1 MKLSRPRQEHIKS
14 IRRAVILIV
23 LLLGVLQTGAIL
35 RLLDESWD
43 SYRRARHV
51 AELNR
56 DISAL
61 YQAVSAENLESSKLR
76 LLLTAKSPPTPQ
88 QQEELKLLA
97 RDTDAKFVV
106 ALASVPVMTGAD
118 ASSQGRLRNLAHD
131 FKVLRDETTKI
142 LSQPDFQ
149 NESLS
154 NLLYLATARMRNEA
168 GGILAADMAQLASQ
182 GDPTLNSLMMI
193 KQSLWQLGGQLRGN
207 AVALIMREQLGHR
220 MNRDIEDDLAF
231 RLSSAMVMVEQLR
244 PVILGV
250 HDDALKAA
258 FTNLTTLTLKL
269 QLVVKLQYEQID
281 GVQSFRQVTN
291 FRVNLLELDEEL
303 RRTFGMVERMTAER
317 IDESRRTYL
326 LRMVRD
332 GLFGVLALSLVLVLL
347 YYMVRRVLR
356 PLSALKHM
364 LDASGD
370 AVLIVNRNGRIEIAN
385 AGAGKMFGYPQ
396 AALHGMS
403 AYSLLEVPGGA
414 AHLTQALN
422 DQETVAL
429 AGEGLPA
436 NGERFYVA
444 ISLSQ
449 FSNSRDHGWRMLTV
463 RNEQQRRQAETSL
476 ERSVELLSAISV
488 VEGMLLAREPRDK
501 VFEELHRVF
510 CHHTGARECL
520 LVAWSPLDECGQ
532 SLRLQAGSWPPELPS
547 LQEVTHAA
555 APLSQLFQLLSER
568 STWISLPVM
577 LGGDVAAAVCMQQP
591 DVFRLG
597 VGMQPLIGAYANI
610 LGFYDEEARRKVSE
624 AQLRTVLQ
632 EEEAVFAS
640 SPVGLLRLNEQL
652 QISRSNQTAEMI
664 FDVGD
669 YGLVGMHL
677 MELMA
682 SDQGWIELTEHLQQ
696 MRQGTRIH
704 CELECLTGAGLPIWV
719 LFEGQMVATET
730 VEGVMIL
737 ACLDITERKMAEFEL
752 RMARD
757 QANAAN
763 RAKSAFLAT
772 MSHEIRTPMNG
783 VLGMLELLNMTR
795 LDGEQ
800 RDAVATIH
808 DSAHTLL
815 RLIDDILDFS
825 KIEADKLE
833 IVTAPTATRP
843 FLESIRSLY
852 QENAYKKG
860 LDFQLEVDEQLA
872 PTLVLDPLRVR
883 QILQNFISNA
893 IKFTAQGGV
902 TIRVKVLS
910 TMANYQSLSFE
921 VEDSGIGMSEDSLSR
936 LFQPFT
942 QADSDT
948 TRRFGGTGLGLAICR
963 RLAGLMGGH
972 VELESELGQGSCARL
987 LLEAEWSEQV
997 VAPVS
1002 LPQVHVPA
1010 ETPREEEV
1018 ETAAS
1023 LPERSAL
1030 PILFAEDNPTN
1041 RKLTL
1046 KQLEK
1051 LGYAAE
1057 WAEDGEQAF
1066 AKWQS
1071 GRYSMILTDCHM
1083 PGIDGYQLARLVRAR
1098 EQEEAEGSR
1107 IPIVA
1112 CTANAAKEELDKT
1125 REAGMDDFLTKP
1137 LSIAELSAALQKWTT
1152 AEAGAK
1158 TAAPP
1163 AAAEPEGGSE
1173 DGPVDRSV
1181 LQVYSN
1187 GDLQVELEILR
1198 DFQQGNAEDVAE
1210 LRSAIAEGSSDRVS
1224 FAAHRVKGASRMVGI
1239 KALGEAAEAVEKA
1252 GKAQAME
1259 QVAALMPAFD
1269 AALAEFEAWLARQN
1283 ETNPA

>member
-1 MKLSRPRQEHIKS
+1 MKFARPRQDHIKS

-23 LLLGVLQTGAIL
+23 LLLGVLQAMAIL
-35 RLLDESWD
+35 RLLNESWD
-43 SYRRARHV
+43 SYRTARHV

-61 YQAVSAENLESSKLR
+61 YQAVSSENLESSKLR

-88 QQEELKLLA
+88 QREELSWLA
-97 RDTDAKFVV
+97 RNTDAKFSV
-106 ALASVPVMTGAD
+106 ALASIPVMTGMD
-118 ASSQGRLRNLAHD
+118 ASSQTRMRNLAHD
-131 FKVLRDETTKI
+131 FKVLREESYAE
-142 LSQPDFQ
+142 LRRPDFQ

-154 NLLYLATARMRNEA
+154 NLLYLVTARMRNEA
-168 GGILAADMAQLASQ
+168 GGILAADTAQLASQ

-207 AVALIMREQLGHR
+207 VVALIMREQLGHR

-231 RLSSAMVMVEQLR
+231 RLSSAMLMVEQLR

-250 HDDALKAA
+250 RDEALKAE
-258 FTNLTTLTLKL
+258 FTNLATLTLKL
-269 QLVVKLQYEQID
+269 QLVVKLQLEQID
-281 GVQSFRQVTN
+281 GAQSFNQATN
-291 FRVNLLELDEEL
+291 FRASLAELDGEL
-303 RRTFGMVERMTAER
+303 KRVFDMVEQMTADR
-317 IDESRRTYL
+317 IDESRRVNL
-326 LRMVRD
+326 FRMVRD
-332 GLFGVLALSLVLVLL
+332 GLFGLLALGLMVVLL

-370 AVLIVNRNGRIEIAN
+370 AVLIVNSNGRIEIAN
-385 AGAGKMFGYPQ
+385 AGAGKMFVYPQ

-403 AYSLLEVPGGA
+403 VYSLLEVPGGA

-429 AGEGLPA
+429 AGEGLSA
-436 NGERFYVA
+436 NGERFYVT

-463 RNEQQRRQAETSL
+463 RNEQQRRQAETTL

-520 LVAWSPLDECGQ
+520 LVAWSPLDEGGQ
-532 SLRLQAGSWPPELPS
+532 SLCLQAGQWPPELPPLS
-547 LQEVTHAA
+547 EVAYAA

-591 DVFRLG
+591 DVYRLG

-664 FDVGD
+664 FDVGV

-696 MRQGTRIH
+696 MRQGTRVH
-704 CELECLTGAGLPIWV
+704 CELECFTGAGLPIWV

-833 IVTAPTATRP
+833 IVTAPTAMRP
-843 FLESIRSLY
+843 FLESVRSLY

-860 LDFQLEVDEQLA
+860 LDFQLEVDDQLA
-872 PTLVLDPLRVR
+872 PTLVLDPLRLR

-902 TIRVKVLS
+902 IIRVKVLS

-921 VEDSGIGMSEDSLSR
+921 VEDSGIGMTEESLSR

-972 VELESELGQGSCARL
+972 VELESELGKGSCARL

-1010 ETPREEEV
+1010 ETPREEEI
-1018 ETAAS
+1018 ETAAPS
-1023 LPERSAL
+1023 PEQSVL

-1051 LGYAAE
+1051 LGYSAE

-1066 AKWQS
+1066 AKWQT

-1083 PGIDGYQLARLVRAR
+1083 PGIDGYQLARLVRAQ
-1098 EQEEAEGSR
+1098 EQEEPARGH

-1125 REAGMDDFLTKP
+1125 RDAGMDDFLTKP

-1152 AEAGAK
+1152 TGSVPEAAPP
-1158 TAAPP
+1158 PP
-1163 AAAEPEGGSE
+1163 AAAGPE

-1198 DFQQGNAEDVAE
+1198 DFQQGNAEDVGE

-1224 FAAHRVKGASRMVGI
+1224 FAAHRVKGASRMVGVN
-1239 KALGEAAEAVEKA
+1239 ALGAAAEAVEKA
-1252 GKAQAME
+1252 GKAQSLE
-1259 QVAALMPAFD
+1259 QVTALMPAFD
-1269 AALAEFEAWLARQN
+1269 AALAEFDAWMARQN
-1283 ETNPA
+1283 ETNLA

>member
-1 MKLSRPRQEHIKS
+1 MKLSRPRQEHTKS

-23 LLLGVLQTGAIL
+23 LLLGALQAGAIL
-35 RLLDESWD
+35 RLLNESWD
-43 SYRRARHV
+43 SYRQARHV

-61 YQAVSAENLESSKLR
+61 YLALNAENLESSQLR
-76 LLLTAKSPPTPQ
+76 LLLTAKVPPTQ
-88 QQEELKLLA
+88 QQQDDLRRLA

-106 ALASVPVMTGAD
+106 ALASMPVIAGVD
-118 ASSQGRLRNLAHD
+118 VSSQKRLSSLAHD
-131 FKVLRDETTKI
+131 FKVLRAES
-142 LSQPDFQ
+142 LAVLRQRDFQ
-149 NESLS
+149 NESMS
-154 NLLYLATARMRNEA
+154 NLLYLVTSRLRNEA

-182 GDPTLNSLMMI
+182 ADPTLNSLMMI
-193 KQSLWQLGGQLRGN
+193 KQNLWLLGGQLRGN
-207 AVALIMREQLGHR
+207 AVALLIREQLGHR

-231 RLSSAMVMVEQLR
+231 RLSSAMVMVEQMR
-244 PVILGV
+244 PIILAA
-250 HDDALKAA
+250 HDDELKAA
-258 FTNLTTLTLKL
+258 FNNLVTLTLKL
-269 QLVVKLQYEQID
+269 QLVVKLQHEQID
-281 GVQSFRQVTN
+281 GVQSFNQATD
-291 FRVNLLELDEEL
+291 FHASLAELSTVL
-303 RRTFGMVERMTAER
+303 QNAFGMVERMTAER
-317 IDESRRTYL
+317 IDEGRSVFL
-326 LRMVRD
+326 FRMVRD
-332 GLFGVLALSLVLVLL
+332 GLFGALALGLVLVLL
-347 YYMVRRVLR
+347 HYMVSRVLR

-385 AGAGKMFGYPQ
+385 PGAGKMFGYPQ
-396 AALHGMS
+396 EVLHGMS
-403 AYSLLEVPGGA
+403 AYSLLEVPGGVS
-414 AHLTQALN
+414 HLTQALD
-422 DQETVAL
+422 DQTTVEL
-429 AGEGLPA
+429 TGEGLPA
-436 NGERFYVA
+436 SGERFYVL
-444 ISLSQ
+444 ISLSR
-449 FSNSRDHGWRMLTV
+449 FSDSRDHSWRMLTV

-501 VFEELHRVF
+501 VFEALHRVF
-510 CHHTGARECL
+510 CQHAGAEQCL
-520 LVAWSPLDECGQ
+520 LLAWSPLDGDGQ
-532 SLRLQAGSWPPELPS
+532 SLQLQAGDWPGELPS
-547 LQEVTHAA
+547 LSEVAQA
-555 APLSQLFQLLSER
+555 PAPLSWLFQLLSER
-568 STWISLPVM
+568 SAWISLPVM
-577 LGGDVAAAVCMQQP
+577 LGGDVAAAVCLLQP
-591 DVFRLG
+591 DVYRLG
-597 VGMQPLIGAYANI
+597 VGMQPLLSAYANI

-624 AQLRTVLQ
+624 AQLRAVLQ

-652 QISRSNQTAEMI
+652 QVSRANQTAELI

-669 YGLVGMHL
+669 YGLAGMHL

-682 SDQGWIELTEHLQQ
+682 SEQGWIELTEHLQQ

-704 CELECLTGAGLPIWV
+704 CELECLAGAGQPIWV
-719 LFEGQMVATET
+719 LFEGQMVATEV

-752 RMARD
+752 RLARD

-800 RDAVATIH
+800 SDAVATIH
-808 DSAHTLL
+808 DSAQTLL

-833 IVTAPTATRP
+833 IVTAPTASRP

-860 LDFQLEVDEQLA
+860 LDFQLDVDEQLA
-872 PTLVLDPLRVR
+872 PTLVMDPLRVR

-893 IKFTAQGGV
+893 IKFTVHGGV
-902 TIRVKVLS
+902 AIRVKVLS
-910 TMANYQSLSFE
+910 SMANYQSLSFE

-972 VELESELGQGSCARL
+972 VELESQLGKGSCARL
-987 LLEAEWSEQV
+987 LLEVEWLDQV

-1010 ETPREEEV
+1010 EMPREEEP
-1018 ETAAS
+1018 EAMS
-1023 LPERSAL
+1023 LSSSMRVL

-1051 LGYAAE
+1051 LGYPAE
-1057 WAEDGEQAF
+1057 WAEDGDRAF
-1066 AKWQS
+1066 AKWLS

-1083 PGIDGYQLARLVRAR
+1083 PGIDGYQLARLVRAHER
-1098 EQEEAEGSR
+1098 EHPELGR

-1112 CTANAAKEELDKT
+1112 CTANAAKEEQDKT

-1137 LSIAELSAALQKWTT
+1137 LSISALSDALQKW
-1152 AEAGAK
+1152 AAKDPRAAGS
-1158 TAAPP
+1158 APP
-1163 AAAEPEGGSE
+1163 EPSAAQ

-1210 LRSAIAEGSSDRVS
+1210 LRQAIAAGSSDRIS

-1239 KALGEAAEAVEKA
+1239 NALGMAAEALEQA
-1252 GKAQAME
+1252 GKAQLLD
-1259 QVAALMPAFD
+1259 QVAALLPAFD
-1269 AALAEFEAWLARQN
+1269 AALDEFDAWMVRQD
-1283 ETNPA
+1283 ETHSA